1 MNIAFLQLWLFQGFN
16 YLSEC
21 RLIEG
26 GSLAIAPCHVQSNWI
41 LLNAFKSISISGS
54 FGFVVW
60 IWSVPCACWGQNL
73 SRQRG
78 VRSLHAMSTD
88 RLKWPQTILG
98 REKAECRRR
107 AVDSSAS
114 NTQCRLLRTYIDAES
129 GERICI
135 YKRHGTGLEE
145 LTLSMSAFLNC
156 QTDFMCKRTAK

>member
-1 MNIAFLQLWLFQGFN
+1 MRFKVFLYLILFALLSGHGVHPALAGGKTYQGKEESAHCTLW
-16 YLSEC
+16 
-21 RLIEG
+21 
-26 GSLAIAPCHVQSNWI
+26 
-41 LLNAFKSISISGS
+41 
-54 FGFVVW
+54 
-60 IWSVPCACWGQNL
+60 
-73 SRQRG
+73 
-78 VRSLHAMSTD
+78 STD